1 MNEMARGQTRS
12 ALEKETLSICQF
24 NFLPIQYIHPS
35 WLITLPNSFILE
47 RLRHCQ
53 RTAHRLSRYLLTHFE
68 LDDQYWFAFT
78 NPIHRIALLNSSS
91 LIKLVFYTGLTLNA
105 DPIRRAVG
113 RCEVV
118 NLKKAIGEEG
128 YLFAVKRAPFL
139 WPTPKN
145 VDTLPTD
152 PYQLRQYLISK
163 GITYLDNVFYQHS
176 PALTQRLWWKLPMRW
191 HCSLP
196 PATLQPPKQDTI
208 ALLLCKLVKELE
220 LT

>member
-1 MNEMARGQTRS
+1 MKEMTMEQTRTVS
-12 ALEKETLSICQF
+12 GKEILSICQF
-24 NFLPIQYIHPS
+24 NFLPIQYIHSS
-35 WLITLPNSFILE
+35 WLTRLPSGFIME

-53 RTAHRLSRYLLTHFE
+53 RTAHRLSRYLLSRFGLE
-68 LDDQYWFAFT
+68 DQYWFEFT
-78 NPIHRIALLNSSS
+78 DPVNRIALLNSPS

-118 NLKKAIGEEG
+118 NFKAAIGEEG

-139 WPTPKN
+139 WLTPEN
-145 VDTLPTD
+145 ADTLPSN
-152 PYQLRQYLISK
+152 PNQLHQHLISA
-163 GITYLDNVFYQHS
+163 GIAYLDNIFYHHS
-176 PALTQRLWWKLPMRW
+176 PALTQRLWWKFPKSW
-191 HCSLP
+191 HCSP
-196 PATLQPPKQDTI
+196 SSLQTVKQEAI